1 MAAARTHAPMPK
13 ALCMSAM
20 VISGLLGLI
29 FAADW
34 AIGIPFDKAS
44 PMMDVSFLI
53 CAAATGYLGWS
64 TFREQK

>member
-20 VISGLLGLI
+20 VISGIIGLI
-29 FAADW
+29 FAADL
-34 AIGIPFDKAS
+34 ALGIPFDKAS
-44 PMMDVSFLI
+44 MVMDVCFLI
-53 CAAATGYLGWS
+53 CAATTAFLGWS